1 MVRQE
6 DPLTN
11 GHDREKLTALF
22 RQLPVAV
29 SVYALPDYRVALTND
44 AYRAFIPGHD
54 IEGKLLREALP
65 GIDLSSTFRHLDEVC
80 RTKTSLTRPEHAVP
94 LRDPD
99 GRVRERFFTS
109 TFQPVFDERGE
120 LFWIVATSVEVTGEV
135 LARRSLAESAK
146 RFRLV
151 LDEMTV
157 GVNVRDSSTGQ
168 VVLSNKASQHI
179 LGADLAAGAVV
190 EHSWDFRR
198 LDGSPFPPE
207 EHSFRRVMR
216 TGAPVRDQLLRAR
229 RAGTLED
236 LIVRTSAVPARSD
249 DGLDLVISVFE
260 DITEAHRLQEQR
272 AQAMSFAEQFMGIL
286 GHDLRNPLQ
295 AITMATALLVEQG
308 RLGER
313 EVKRVRQIAS
323 SSRRMARMVDQLLDV
338 TRARLGG
345 GIAVERTRSDLVK
358 SVVSVLDELAA
369 AHPSLQLRRTLPREL
384 VGDWDSDRLE
394 QVVSNLVGNA
404 IQHGDLARP
413 VTVTLAAVEGDD
425 ARVVLDVHNEGSPI
439 PEARVEEL
447 FAPWIRGAEE
457 VQRRTKGLGLGLFIT
472 REIVAA
478 HGGTVS
484 VTSSAEAGTRFV
496 VTLPRG

>member
-6 DPLTN
+6 DPSTN
-11 GHDREKLTALF
+11 EHGREKLTALF

-44 AYRAFIPGHD
+44 AYRAFVPGYE
-54 IEGKLLREALP
+54 IEGKLLRDALP

-80 RTKTSLTRPEHAVP
+80 RTKKPLTRPEHAVP

-109 TFQPVFDERGE
+109 TFQPVFDEKGE
-120 LFWIVATSVEVTGEV
+120 LFWIVATSIEVTGEV

-157 GVNVRDSSTGQ
+157 GVNVRDSVTGQ
-168 VVLSNKASQHI
+168 VVLSNKASEHI
-179 LGADLAAGAVV
+179 LGADLSAGPAL

-198 LDGSPFPPE
+198 LDGSPFPSE
-207 EHSFRRVMR
+207 EHSFRRVMQ
-216 TGAPVRDQLLRAR
+216 TGTPVRDQLLRAR
-229 RAGTLED
+229 RAGTLEE

-260 DITEAHRLQEQR
+260 DVTEAHRLQEQR
-272 AQAMSFAEQFMGIL
+272 VQTLNFAEQFMGIL

-295 AITMATALLVEQG
+295 AIMMATALLIEQG
-308 RLGER
+308 RLGEK

-345 GIAVERTRSDLVK
+345 GIAIERTRSDLVK

-369 AHPSLQLRRTLPREL
+369 AHPSLQLRRVVPSEL

-404 IQHGDLARP
+404 IQHGDLERP
-413 VTVTLAAVEGDD
+413 VTVTLSAVGGN
-425 ARVVLDVHNEGSPI
+425 RVVLDIHNEGAPI
-439 PEARVEEL
+439 PESRFEEL
-447 FAPWIRGAEE
+447 FAPWIRGAED
-457 VQRRTKGLGLGLFIT
+457 VPRRTNGLGLGLFIT
-472 REIVAA
+472 REIAAA
-478 HGGTVS
+478 HGGTVG
-484 VTSSAEAGTRFV
+484 VTSSTEGGTHFV

>member
-1 MVRQE
+1 MVRQD

-11 GHDREKLTALF
+11 ERDRGKLTALF

-29 SVYALPDYRVALTND
+29 SVYAPPDYRVALTND
-44 AYRAFIPGHD
+44 AYRAFIPGRE

-65 GIDLSSTFRHLDEVC
+65 GIDLSSTFAHLDEVC
-80 RTKTSLTRPEHAVP
+80 RTKGPLTRPEHAVP

-99 GRVRERFFTS
+99 GQVRERFFTS
-109 TFQPVFDERGE
+109 TFQPIFDEDGE
-120 LFWIVATSVEVTGEV
+120 LFWIVATSLEVTGEV

-168 VVLSNKASQHI
+168 VVLSNKASAHI
-179 LGADLAAGAVV
+179 LGVDLSAGPAL
-190 EHSWDFRR
+190 EHSWDARH
-198 LDGSPFPPE
+198 LDGRPFPME
-207 EHSFRRVMR
+207 EQSFRRVLQ
-216 TGAPVRDQLLRAR
+216 TSSPVRDQLVRIR
-229 RAGTLED
+229 KVGTLED

-249 DGLDLVISVFE
+249 DGLELVISVFE

-272 AQAMSFAEQFMGIL
+272 AQTMSFAEQFMGIL

-295 AITMATALLVEQG
+295 AITMATAVLVEQG
-308 RLGER
+308 QLGEN
-313 EVKRVRQIAS
+313 EAKRVQQIAS
-323 SSRRMARMVDQLLDV
+323 SSRRMARMVEQLLDV

-358 SVVSVLDELAA
+358 SVTSVLDELSA
-369 AHPSLQLRRTLPREL
+369 AHPSLELRRSLPSEL
-384 VGDWDSDRLE
+384 MGDWDRDRLE

-404 IQHGDLARP
+404 IQHGDPARP
-413 VTVTLAAVEGDD
+413 VTVTLSVGNGD
-425 ARVVLDVHNEGSPI
+425 RGPVVLEVHNHGLPI
-439 PEARVEEL
+439 PEAGLEEL
-447 FAPWIRGAEE
+447 FAPWSRGAEDAP
-457 VQRRTKGLGLGLFIT
+457 RRTNGLGLGLFIT

-478 HGGTVS
+478 HGGTVG
-484 VTSSAEAGTRFV
+484 VRSSAEEGTRFV

>member
-6 DPLTN
+6 DTLTTE
-11 GHDREKLTALF
+11 HAREKLTALF

-65 GIDLSSTFRHLDEVC
+65 GIDLSSTFRHLDDVC
-80 RTKTSLTRPEHAVP
+80 RTKKPLTRPEHAVP

-109 TFQPVFDERGE
+109 TFQPIFDESGA

-157 GVNVRDSSTGQ
+157 GVNVRDASSGK

-179 LGADLAAGAVV
+179 LGADLSAEPPHQHA
-190 EHSWDFRR
+190 WDFRR
-198 LDGSPFPPE
+198 LDGSPFPSE
-207 EHSFRRVMR
+207 EHSFRQVMQ
-216 TGAPVRDQLLRAR
+216 TGTPVRDQILRAR
-229 RAGTLED
+229 RAGTHDD
-236 LIVRTSAVPARSD
+236 LILRTSAVPARSD

-260 DITEAHRLQEQR
+260 DISESHRLQEQR
-272 AQAMSFAEQFMGIL
+272 AQTMTFAEQFMGIL

-295 AITMATALLVEQG
+295 AIMMATSLLVEQG
-308 RLGER
+308 KLGER
-313 EVKRVRQIAS
+313 EAKRVLQIAS

-345 GIAVERTRSDLVK
+345 GIAVDRTRGDLVK
-358 SVVSVLDELAA
+358 SVTSVLDELSA
-369 AHPSLQLRRTLPREL
+369 AHPTLKLRRSLPSEL
-384 VGDWDSDRLE
+384 VGEWDRDRLE

-404 IQHGDLARP
+404 VQHGDLERP
-413 VTVTLAAVEGDD
+413 VTVTLSVVQDS
-425 ARVVLDVHNEGSPI
+425 VVLDVHNEGAPI
-439 PEARVEEL
+439 PEARIEDL
-447 FAPWIRGAEE
+447 FAPWIRGAED
-457 VQRRTKGLGLGLFIT
+457 VPRRTKGLGLGLFIT

-478 HGGTVS
+478 HGGTVD
-484 VTSSAEAGTRFV
+484 VTSSADEGTHFV